1 MTCQDQIDTI
11 EVETLTETGGPMD
24 QFLLRSVSQALPSS
38 GVIELKMEDYDMD
51 DLAGEIA
58 RTLAACQDLTE
69 EATQTGND
77 GGDIA
82 VAR

>member
-1 MTCQDQIDTI
+1 MEQFS
-11 EVETLTETGGPMD
+11 LT
-24 QFLLRSVSQALPSS
+24 SASQALPAS